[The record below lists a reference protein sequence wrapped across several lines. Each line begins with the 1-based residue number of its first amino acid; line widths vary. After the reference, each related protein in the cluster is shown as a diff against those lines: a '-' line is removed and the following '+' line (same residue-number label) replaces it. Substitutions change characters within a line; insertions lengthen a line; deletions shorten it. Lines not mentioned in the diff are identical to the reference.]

1 MVRRKETLSD
11 GLVIAW
17 EEGGAREGPPLLL
30 LHNACSTFRA
40 TWGRVAEPLA
50 ARFYLI
56 GPDLRGHGESA
67 NPTGRLDL
75 REMADD
81 MAWLLDRLGIPSVH
95 LMAFSG
101 GASTALYLVT
111 RHPARVRSMVLIGS
125 HYTVRNLR
133 TRGDGF
139 WDPERIRREQP
150 AWWAA
155 MVRWHGSEERVRALL
170 RGWQEEDRWRPDFR
184 PEDLQAIRVP
194 HPVADR
200 RKRLHHAHRADDG
213 DGPLDP
219 SGSPGGFPGG
229 RPRPDPGAPRG
240 LPGDGARLLGHA
252 GDPEGIGAP
261 PSVRRIAET
270 GRRELR
276 QAASGLS
283 RGTEKPMS

>member
-81 MAWLLDRLGIPSVH
+81 MAQLLDRLGIPSVH

-125 HYTVRNLR
+125 HYTVQNLR

-170 RGWQEEDRWRPDFR
+170 RGWEEEDRWRPDFR
-184 PEDLQAIRVP
+184 PEDLQTIRAP
-194 HPVADR
+194 TLLLIGENDSITPIEQTMEMAR
-200 RKRLHHAHRADDG
+200 WIPQARLVV
-213 DGPLDP
+213 
-219 SGSPGGFPGG
+219 FPGAG
-229 RPRPDPGAPRG
+229 HDLIRERPEAFLETVHAFWDTLGIPRG
-240 LPGDGARLLGHA
+240 SARPH
-252 GDPEGIGAP
+252 
-261 PSVRRIAET
+261 R
-270 GRRELR
+270 
-276 QAASGLS
+276 
-283 RGTEKPMS
+283 